1 MALPQMTE
9 EQRAAALEKAKETR
23 RKRAEVREN
32 IKAGKLTAKKALAK
46 RDDPIYGKIKVNQF
60 IESFPGYGKAKAE
73 KLMAEIGIAEGRRLS
88 GLGEKQVA
96 ALIEAL
102 D

>member
-1 MALPQMTE
+1 MALPQMTD
-9 EQRAAALEKAKETR
+9 EQRKEALEKAKATR
-23 RKRAEVREN
+23 KARAEVREN
-32 IKAGKLTAKKALAK
+32 IKAGKLSAKEALDQ
-46 RDDPIYGKIKVNQF
+46 RSDPVYGKIKVAQF
-60 IESFPGYGKAKAE
+60 IESFPGFGKAKAE
-73 KLMAEIGIAEGRRLS
+73 KVMGEIGIAEGRRLA